1 MYYSAGFGFFI
12 LIAVSAYV
20 ANLAAF
26 LTLSSVGSVSSME
39 GAVAAGFS
47 ICAHPA
53 LKAEM
58 QTAWPDAK
66 FIFHEE
72 GNDFHGLLDDYDA
85 GKCRLMAVGMEDTS
99 YDTSYLER
107 LCERDL
113 VYTDSHVIELPIGFP
128 IRRELAAGFSYWIL
142 EGEKNQGTSIQTVKE
157 EFAPQV
163 SCAVK
168 FSGQATEGSDT
179 DEIGVKNLFFPLIFF
194 SCCAVIGI
202 LLHIIHQRNAKMGRK
217 SLVGRRSSL
226 ELMGDVDDSG
236 QPKLTSSIT
245 AMLRRIS
252 ADDEHKEDDDFL
264 ESGSRDAF
272 SRKLNGDDGG
282 VGVGQR
288 ISARSLMAG
297 DIHSNEDNVERPR
310 SLKVSFSQEVVQSY
324 EG

>member
-1 MYYSAGFGFFI
+1 M
-12 LIAVSAYV
+12 
-20 ANLAAF
+20 
-26 LTLSSVGSVSSME
+26 
-39 GAVAAGFS
+39 AAGFS

-202 LLHIIHQRNAKMGRK
+202 LFHIIHQRNAKMGRK

-236 QPKLTSSIT
+236 QPKLTNSIT
-245 AMLRRIS
+245 AMLRRKS
-252 ADDEHKEDDDFL
+252 ADSDKEDDDFL
-264 ESGSRDAF
+264 ESGSKDAF

-297 DIHSNEDNVERPR
+297 DIQSNEDDVERPR
-310 SLKVSFSQEVVQSY
+310 SLKVSFSQEAVQSY
-324 EG
+324 ER